1 MYFESSD
8 VGDDYKGTEFIQYLG
23 FIFIGDGG
31 DAEVNEIYGCDN
43 TLADGL
49 NLHYLGG
56 TSPHYSV
63 DRITGFGGLM
73 FTCEGDYGRMV
84 YNHTND
90 YNVVSSSVVIGALA
104 NGDSLNLKPYL
115 VSEMIYRF
123 MDYDPSVSIAEHE
136 TTTMENSCFPNPV
149 VDFARISWQMKKAAI
164 GTVRIFD
171 VQGKMVTTLFSG
183 RMNRGENEVLWK
195 LDGSSCGQHIEPG
208 VYFYRIETATA
219 IATGKMM
226 VY

>member
-8 VGDDYKGTEFIQYLG
+8 VGDDYKGTEFIGYLG

-31 DAEVNEIYGCDN
+31 DAEVNEIFGCDN
-43 TLADGL
+43 TITNGL
-49 NLHYLGG
+49 DLHYLGG

-73 FTCEGDYGRMV
+73 FTCEGDFGRMV
-84 YNHTND
+84 FNHTND

-123 MDYDPSVSIAEHE
+123 MDYDPSVSVAEPE
-136 TTTMENSCFPNPV
+136 TATLESRCYPNPV
-149 VDFARISWQMKKAAI
+149 TDFTRISWQMKTAES
-164 GTVRIFD
+164 GTVKVFD
-171 VQGKMVTTLFSG
+171 AQGRWVSTVFSG
-183 RMNRGENEVLWK
+183 QMVSGKNEILWKPDDNRGRRV
-195 LDGSSCGQHIEPG
+195 GPG
-208 VYFYRIETATA
+208 VYFYRIATATA
-219 IATGKMM
+219 TSTGKLT
-226 VY
+226 VF